1 MSVVFV
7 VIPVVAG
14 SWPLISAAIVAAGAA
29 MGYQAAR
36 QADAGLARELGGG
49 RAVAPAGVSLVME
62 NSQVVS
68 ETLLRGEAF
77 TLERGGLTATFRMDG
92 RGQCTVHVGGA
103 GHSDREL
110 EEAGRDLMDRVR
122 QQFAYAKVMGELE
135 ERGFEV
141 IAQEVDVDNAI
152 RVRVR
157 RWN

>member
-14 SWPLISAAIVAAGAA
+14 SWPMISAAIVAAGAA
-29 MGYQAAR
+29 MGYRAAKQAEAN
-36 QADAGLARELGGG
+36 LAQEMG
-49 RAVAPAGVSLVME
+49 RAAPAGVSLVME

-77 TLERGGLTATFRMDG
+77 MLERDGLSATFRMDG

-103 GHSDREL
+103 GKSDREL
-110 EEAGRDLMDRVR
+110 EEAGRELMDRVR

-135 ERGFEV
+135 GRGFEV
-141 IAQEVDVDNAI
+141 VAQEVDVDNAI

>member
-14 SWPLISAAIVAAGAA
+14 SWPMISAAIVAAGAA
-29 MGYQAAR
+29 MGYRAAR
-36 QADAGLARELGGG
+36 QAEANLALEGGG
-49 RAVAPAGVSLVME
+49 AAPAGVSLVME
-62 NSQVVS
+62 NSQIVS

-77 TLERGGLTATFRMDG
+77 TLERDGLSATFRMDG

-103 GHSDREL
+103 GKSDREL
-110 EEAGRDLMDRVR
+110 EEAGRELMDRVR

-135 ERGFEV
+135 GRGFEV
-141 IAQEVDVDNAI
+141 VAQEVDVDNAI

>member
-14 SWPLISAAIVAAGAA
+14 SWPMISAAIVAAGAA
-29 MGYQAAR
+29 MGYHAAKQAEAS
-36 QADAGLARELGGG
+36 LAREMGG
-49 RAVAPAGVSLVME
+49 AASAGVSLVME
-62 NSQVVS
+62 NSQIVS

-77 TLERGGLTATFRMDG
+77 TLEREGLSATFRMDG
-92 RGQCTVHVGGA
+92 RGQCTVHVGGT
-103 GHSDREL
+103 GKSDREL
-110 EEAGRDLMDRVR
+110 EEAGRELMDRVR

-141 IAQEVDVDNAI
+141 VAQEVDVDNAI

>member
-14 SWPLISAAIVAAGAA
+14 SWPMISAAIVAAGAA
-29 MGYQAAR
+29 MGYHAAKQAEAS
-36 QADAGLARELGGG
+36 LAREMGG
-49 RAVAPAGVSLVME
+49 AASAGVSLVME
-62 NSQVVS
+62 NSQIVS

-77 TLERGGLTATFRMDG
+77 TLEREGLSATFRMDG
-92 RGQCTVHVGGA
+92 RGQCTVHVGGT
-103 GHSDREL
+103 GKSDREL
-110 EEAGRDLMDRVR
+110 EEEGRELMDRVR

-141 IAQEVDVDNAI
+141 VAQEVDVDNAI

>member
-14 SWPLISAAIVAAGAA
+14 SWPMISAAIVAAGAA
-29 MGYQAAR
+29 MGYRAAKQAEAN
-36 QADAGLARELGGG
+36 LAREAGG
-49 RAVAPAGVSLVME
+49 AAPAGVSLVLE

-77 TLERGGLTATFRMDG
+77 TLERDGLSATFRMDG

-103 GHSDREL
+103 GKSDREL
-110 EEAGRDLMDRVR
+110 EEAGRELMDRVR

-141 IAQEVDVDNAI
+141 VTQEVDVDSAI

>member
-14 SWPLISAAIVAAGAA
+14 SWPMISAAIVAAGAA
-29 MGYQAAR
+29 MGYRAAKQAEAN
-36 QADAGLARELGGG
+36 LAQEMG
-49 RAVAPAGVSLVME
+49 RVAAPAGVSLVME

-77 TLERGGLTATFRMDG
+77 TLERDGLSATFRMDG

-103 GHSDREL
+103 GKSDREL
-110 EEAGRDLMDRVR
+110 EEAGRELMDRVR

-135 ERGFEV
+135 GRGFEV
-141 IAQEVDVDNAI
+141 VAQEVDVDNAI

>member
-29 MGYQAAR
+29 MGYRAAKQAEANMA
-36 QADAGLARELGGG
+36 QEMG
-49 RAVAPAGVSLVME
+49 RAAPAGVSLVME

-77 TLERGGLTATFRMDG
+77 TLERDGLSATFRMDG

-103 GHSDREL
+103 GKSDREL
-110 EEAGRDLMDRVR
+110 EEAGRELMDRVR

-141 IAQEVDVDNAI
+141 VTQEVDVDSAI

>member
-14 SWPLISAAIVAAGAA
+14 SWPMISAAIVAAGEA
-29 MGYQAAR
+29 MGYRAAKQAEANMA
-36 QADAGLARELGGG
+36 QEMG
-49 RAVAPAGVSLVME
+49 RAAPAGVSLVME

-77 TLERGGLTATFRMDG
+77 TLERDGLSATFRMDG

-103 GHSDREL
+103 GKSDCEL
-110 EEAGRDLMDRVR
+110 EEAGRELMDRVR

-141 IAQEVDVDNAI
+141 VTQEVDVDSAI

>member
-14 SWPLISAAIVAAGAA
+14 SWPMISAAIVAAGAA
-29 MGYQAAR
+29 MGYHAAKQAEAS
-36 QADAGLARELGGG
+36 LAWEMGG
-49 RAVAPAGVSLVME
+49 AVSAGVSLVME

-77 TLERGGLTATFRMDG
+77 TLEREGLTATFRMDG

-103 GHSDREL
+103 GKSDREL
-110 EEAGRDLMDRVR
+110 EEAGRELMDRVR

-141 IAQEVDVDNAI
+141 VAQEVAADNAI

>member
-14 SWPLISAAIVAAGAA
+14 SWPMISAAIVAAGAA
-29 MGYQAAR
+29 MGYHAAR
-36 QADAGLARELGGG
+36 QAEANLSREIGGM
-49 RAVAPAGVSLVME
+49 ASAGVSLVME

-77 TLERGGLTATFRMDG
+77 TLERDGLTAIFRMDG
-92 RGQCTVHVGGA
+92 RGQCTVHVGGK
-103 GHSDREL
+103 GKSDQEL

-141 IAQEVDVDNAI
+141 VAQEVDVDNAI

>member
-14 SWPLISAAIVAAGAA
+14 SWPMISAAIVAAGAA
-29 MGYQAAR
+29 MGYRAAKQAEANMA
-36 QADAGLARELGGG
+36 QEMG
-49 RAVAPAGVSLVME
+49 RAAPAGVSLVME

-77 TLERGGLTATFRMDG
+77 TLERDGLSATFRMDG

-103 GHSDREL
+103 GKSDREL
-110 EEAGRDLMDRVR
+110 EEAGRELMDRVR

-141 IAQEVDVDNAI
+141 VTQEVDVDSAI

>member
-36 QADAGLARELGGG
+36 QAEAGLAKEIAGG
-49 RAVAPAGVSLVME
+49 RAAPAGVSLVME

-92 RGQCTVHVGGA
+92 RGQCTVHVSGA
-103 GHSDREL
+103 GHSDRAL

>member
-29 MGYQAAR
+29 MGYRAAR
-36 QADAGLARELGGG
+36 QAEANLAKEIGGI
-49 RAVAPAGVSLVME
+49 ASAGVSLVME

-77 TLERGGLTATFRMDG
+77 TLERDGLTATFRMDG

-103 GHSDREL
+103 GKSDREL
-110 EEAGRDLMDRVR
+110 EEAGQELMARVR

-141 IAQEVDVDNAI
+141 VAQEVAADNAI

>member
-29 MGYQAAR
+29 MGYHAAKQAEANL
-36 QADAGLARELGGG
+36 AGEMGG
-49 RAVAPAGVSLVME
+49 AAQAGVSLVME
-62 NSQVVS
+62 NSQIVS

-77 TLERGGLTATFRMDG
+77 TLAREGLTATFRMDG
-92 RGQCTVHVGGA
+92 RGQCMVHVGGQ
-103 GHSDREL
+103 GKSDHEL
-110 EEAGRDLMDRVR
+110 EEAGRELMDRVR

-135 ERGFEV
+135 DRGFEV
-141 IAQEVDVDNAI
+141 VAQEVDADNAI

>member
-14 SWPLISAAIVAAGAA
+14 SWPMISAAIVAAGAA
-29 MGYQAAR
+29 MGYRAAKQAEAN
-36 QADAGLARELGGG
+36 LAQEMG
-49 RAVAPAGVSLVME
+49 RAAPAGVSLVME
-62 NSQVVS
+62 NSQIVS

-77 TLERGGLTATFRMDG
+77 TLERDGLSATFRMDG
-92 RGQCTVHVGGA
+92 RGQCTVHVGGV
-103 GHSDREL
+103 GKSDGEL
-110 EEAGRDLMDRVR
+110 EEAGHELMDRVR
-122 QQFAYAKVMGELE
+122 QQFAYAKVMGEME

-141 IAQEVDVDNAI
+141 IGQEVDVDNAI